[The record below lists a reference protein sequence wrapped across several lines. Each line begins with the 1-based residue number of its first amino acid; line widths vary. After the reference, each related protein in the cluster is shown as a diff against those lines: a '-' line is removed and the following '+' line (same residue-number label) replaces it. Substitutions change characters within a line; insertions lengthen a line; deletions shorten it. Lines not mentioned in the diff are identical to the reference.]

1 MKSGARFALN
11 AGSAPVHA
19 QTLKLER
26 KCRNSRKRPAKV
38 RTGDDPIDDGLAQN
52 RETDDAQALERRRAR
67 AFRAAAQHSRNV
79 KWLRRGVL
87 IGAGALSVGLI
98 WFSWFRAQ
106 DLDGAGFSIA
116 GFGLSG
122 DKITMERPRLT
133 GLRRD
138 GKPFDVTA
146 ESGVQNPKN
155 PNRTL
160 LTNLD
165 AKLRMADDSET
176 RILGDHGLYDGDAQT
191 LDLSGHV
198 KIKGANFT
206 LLLNTA
212 AMNFKTNLFRSD
224 EPVRLD
230 LDNGFV
236 EADSMATTPDNDD
249 IMFVGNVR
257 STFNQPPAQDQ
268 DAQVQDA
275 QDQGAPHHDDGAPA
289 PKEPTP

>member
-1 MKSGARFALN
+1 M
-11 AGSAPVHA
+11 
-19 QTLKLER
+19 
-26 KCRNSRKRPAKV
+26 
-38 RTGDDPIDDGLAQN
+38 
-52 RETDDAQALERRRAR
+52 
-67 AFRAAAQHSRNV
+67 
-79 KWLRRGVL
+79 L
-87 IGAGALSVGLI
+87 IGAGALSLGLI

-106 DLDGAGFSIA
+106 DLDGFSFSLD

-146 ESGVQNPKN
+146 ESGVQNPKT

-176 RILGDHGLYDGDAQT
+176 RILGEHGFYDGDAQT

-198 KIKGANFT
+198 RIKGANFT
-206 LLLNTA
+206 LLLKSA

-224 EPVRLD
+224 EPVRLE

-236 EADSMATTPDNDD
+236 EADAMSTTQDSDE
-249 IMFVGNVR
+249 ISFVGNVK

-268 DAQVQDA
+268 
-275 QDQGAPHHDDGAPA
+275 GAPHRDNGAPA